1 MSKITSLVQYSKR
14 MWTCIIVC
22 LYRCSL
28 YPQFYQLLPNL
39 AGVHKDIL
47 NSNFYEVIYV
57 CQKCFNTLKLGYNTM
72 KGAEYSVLFVTNVFL
87 TKEINVMV
95 HSEELIGTTKYL
107 TL

>member
-1 MSKITSLVQYSKR
+1 
-14 MWTCIIVC
+14 
-22 LYRCSL
+22 
-28 YPQFYQLLPNL
+28 
-39 AGVHKDIL
+39 
-47 NSNFYEVIYV
+47 
-57 CQKCFNTLKLGYNTM
+57 M